1 MKRKIVSLLLGGAL
15 LLTGATSMAC
25 TGTIVGRQVAKDGHT
40 ILGRTEDYSSAYN
53 KNIIVTPRK
62 EYKNGEMFEDANG
75 LRLPQPRVSYK
86 FTSIPDGYQ
95 DEGEVFDAAGFNEF
109 GVSMTATVTAYAH
122 EKAYAA
128 DPLTKNGLTESSI
141 TGIVLPRVKT
151 AREGIELVAKICDEH
166 GSSEGNI
173 IFISDQKETWYME
186 MLTGHQYV
194 AIKYP
199 EDCFSVVPNCYM
211 LGTVDVNDKEN
222 VIASKDLINLPKKHG
237 FLVEEDGKIHV
248 RKTYAEKLND
258 YNRSRLWG
266 GINFLDKDKNI
277 AYDAEEFEL
286 FQKTDKKISVKDVME
301 MQRHR
306 YEGTKYDANL
316 AENENVRAIGTINQE
331 ECHVLEVRE
340 DYPRELGGI
349 MWVAMGNS
357 EHSIYVPVIGGILDT
372 IDEYKVTGNYYKPE
386 SAYWTL
392 RGVSALSELNREKYG
407 KNVRAYWNK
416 EELRLLEEQKSVDNI
431 IKEMYKTDRNRA
443 IEYATCLAKKNLTKA
458 YEDGQTLFTELM
470 TYFYRDSG
478 KKQDKPYEPSLVGGE
493 MAGDAPLEEAVKH

>member
-1 MKRKIVSLLLGGAL
+1 MKKKLLSLVLGVSILF
-15 LLTGATSMAC
+15 TSTASFAC
-25 TGTIVGRQVAKDGHT
+25 TGTIVGKKVAKDGHT

-53 KNIIVTPRK
+53 KNIVVTPRK
-62 EYKNGEMFEDANG
+62 TYKKGEVFEDANG
-75 LRLPQPRVSYK
+75 LKLPQPKVSYK

-95 DEGEVFDAAGFNEF
+95 DEGDVYDAAGFNEF
-109 GVSMTATVTAYAH
+109 GVAMTATVTAYAH

-128 DPLTKNGLTESSI
+128 DPLTEKGLTESSI

-173 IFISDQKETWYME
+173 IFISDDKETWYME

-194 AIKYP
+194 AVKYP

-211 LGTVDVNDKEN
+211 LGTVDINDKEN
-222 VIASKDLINLPKKHG
+222 VIASKDLVNLPKKHG
-237 FLVEEDGKIHV
+237 FLVEENGKIHV
-248 RKTYAEKLND
+248 RKTYAEELSP

-266 GINFLDKDKNI
+266 GINFLDKDKKI
-277 AYDAEEFEL
+277 PFEAEEFEL

-301 MQRHR
+301 MQRYR

-316 AENENVRAIGTINQE
+316 PENESVRAIGTINQE

-340 DYPRELGGI
+340 DYPRELAGI

-357 EHSIYVPVIGGILDT
+357 EHSIYVPVLGGITDT
-372 IDEYKVTGNYYKPE
+372 IAPYRVTGNYYKPE

-392 RGVSALSELNREKYG
+392 RGVSALSEINREQYG

-416 EELRLLEEQKSVDNI
+416 EEIRLLNEQKDVDKK
-431 IKEMYKTDRNRA
+431 IKELYKNNPKKA
-443 IEYATCLAKKNLTKA
+443 IEYATNLGNKNLTKA
-458 YEDGQTLFTELM
+458 YEDGKTIFTELM

-478 KKQDKPYEPSLVGGE
+478 KKQKEAYKPSLVGGE
-493 MAGDAPLEEAVKH
+493 MTTDAPLEEAVKH